1 MTADLT
7 APTELPETV
16 ASRTTIGFPGRAEWC
31 ASDAVYTDD
40 TLRIAGH
47 PVMEAWETS
56 YMHRLARIVTGGG
69 GRILEVGY
77 GMGISASAVLSHPEV
92 TSYTVID
99 CHPDVAARA
108 LDRLRSDIAAGRA
121 SVIVGFWEDVT
132 AKLRSESF
140 DGILFDTYPL
150 TVEEVH
156 RNHFP
161 FFPEA
166 HRLLRPGGVLTYYS
180 DEETGF
186 SEQHLQALHDA
197 GFHEPSMEVC
207 RLDTPPECEYWRAE
221 TMIAPIVRKR

>member
-1 MTADLT
+1 MTTDLAT
-7 APTELPETV
+7 PESTPETV
-16 ASRTTIGFPGRAEWC
+16 ATRLEIGFPGREAWC
-31 ASDAVYTDD
+31 ESDAVYTDD

-56 YMHRLARIVTGGG
+56 YMHRLARIVAGGG

-77 GMGISASAVLSHPEV
+77 GMGISATAVLAHPEV

-108 LDRLRSDIAAGRA
+108 LEQLRSDIAVSRA
-121 SVIVGFWEDVT
+121 TVLVGFWEEVT
-132 AKLRSESF
+132 GKLRSESF

-150 TVEEVH
+150 AAQEVH
-156 RNHFP
+156 RNHFA
-161 FFPEA
+161 FFPAA

-180 DEETGF
+180 DEEDGF
-186 SEQHLQALHDA
+186 SEPHLQALRDA
-197 GFHEPSMEVC
+197 GFDEPSMEVC
-207 RLDTPPECEYWRAE
+207 HIGTPPDCEYWRAD